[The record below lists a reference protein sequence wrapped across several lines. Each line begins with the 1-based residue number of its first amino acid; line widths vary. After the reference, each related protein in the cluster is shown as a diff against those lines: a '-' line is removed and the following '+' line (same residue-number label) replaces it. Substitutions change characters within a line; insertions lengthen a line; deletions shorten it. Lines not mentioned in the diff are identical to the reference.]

1 MGMKKLLYFHGFGSS
16 GQTETAKILRELLPE
31 FLVLSLDIPVDPKE
45 ALPYLK
51 SMCEQGRPDVI
62 VGTSMGALYAHQMH
76 GFKRICINPA
86 WNLSEQ
92 RKVIYPGTFKF
103 FNPRKDGQQFF
114 TITDDII
121 RRFADMEKHQF
132 DGITDFDRDNVYG
145 LFADN
150 DNVVNCLDLFL
161 QHYHHYSHF
170 HGEHHLTREAI
181 QEVVVPQVRQLV
193 P

>member
-1 MGMKKLLYFHGFGSS
+1 MKKLLYFHGFGSS
-16 GQTETAKILRELLPE
+16 GQTESAKTLRDLLPE

-45 ALPYLK
+45 ALPDLK
-51 SMCEQGRPDVI
+51 SMCKQGKPDII

-76 GFKRICINPA
+76 GFKRICVNPA
-86 WNLSEQ
+86 LNLSKQ
-92 RKVIYPGTFKF
+92 NKVIYPGTFKF
-103 FNPRKDGQQFF
+103 FNPRKNGQQFF

-121 RRFADMEKHQF
+121 RHFAEMENSQF
-132 DGITDFDRDNVYG
+132 NGITDFDRENVYG

-150 DNVVNCLDLFL
+150 DTVVNCLDLFR
-161 QHYHHYSHF
+161 QHYRHYSFF

-181 QEVVVPQVRQLV
+181 QDAVVPLVRQLV

>member
-1 MGMKKLLYFHGFGSS
+1 MYFHGFGSS

-31 FLVLSLDIPVDPKE
+31 FLVLSIDIPVDPKE

-51 SMCEQGRPDVI
+51 SMCKQGKPDII

-76 GFKRICINPA
+76 GFKRICVNPA
-86 WNLSEQ
+86 LNLSKQ
-92 RKVIYPGTFKF
+92 SKVIYPGTFKF

-121 RRFADMEKHQF
+121 RHFAEMEKQQF
-132 DGITDFDRDNVYG
+132 DGITDFDRENVYG

-150 DNVVNCLDLFL
+150 DTVVNCLDLFL
-161 QHYHHYSHF
+161 QHYRHYSFF

-181 QEVVVPQVRQLV
+181 QDAVVPLVRQLV

>member
-1 MGMKKLLYFHGFGSS
+1 MKKLLYFHGFGSS
-16 GQTETAKILRELLPE
+16 GQTESARTLRELLTE
-31 FLVLSLDIPVDPKE
+31 FLVLSLDIPVDPVE

-51 SMCEQGRPDVI
+51 RMCEQGRPDII
-62 VGTSMGALYAHQMH
+62 VGTSMGALYAQQMH

-86 WNLSEQ
+86 FNLSEQ
-92 RKVIYPGTFKF
+92 DKVISPGTYKF

-114 TITDDII
+114 TITEEII
-121 RRFADMEKHQF
+121 QHFAEMENHQF
-132 DGITDFDRDNVYG
+132 EGITDFDRENVYG

-150 DNVVNCLDLFL
+150 DNVVNCLDQFL

-170 HGEHHLTREAI
+170 HGEHHLTRDVI
-181 QEVVVPQVRQLV
+181 QEVVVPLVRQLV